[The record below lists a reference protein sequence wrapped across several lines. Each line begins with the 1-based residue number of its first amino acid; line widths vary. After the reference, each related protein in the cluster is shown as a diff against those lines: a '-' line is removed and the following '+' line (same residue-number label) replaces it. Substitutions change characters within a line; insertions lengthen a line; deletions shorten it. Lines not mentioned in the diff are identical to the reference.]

1 MLTGALCSVEQV
13 DCSNAWLMV
22 SDIGVSEHKRVGAL
36 FYLTVASKGAI
47 IVTVSN
53 CYLDMNIWLRKALI
67 SVCFGGSA
75 HEIRPMVVDL

>member
-1 MLTGALCSVEQV
+1 M
-13 DCSNAWLMV
+13 DCSNTWLTV

-47 IVTVSN
+47 SATVCD

-67 SVCFGGSA
+67 SLCFGGSA
-75 HEIRPMVVDL
+75 HAIRLMVVDL